1 MKLVYRYLLR
11 EMAWPFVGG
20 LLAFVVMI
28 TGHMLFQAVEV
39 MVEHRVPLA
48 DVLRYLSYQVPTA
61 TVLALPVST
70 LLAVGLGSNRLAA
83 DSELL
88 AMRVAG
94 LTRRR
99 MLVPGL
105 CVGFVAT
112 AAALALHGNVVPWAE
127 AKSEMLIR
135 DIAFG
140 EQAIL
145 VRPNEFINPGHGVV
159 FYVGST
165 DPDTGELR
173 DVRVYYEQPDGYPM
187 LIAARRARFEDR
199 LLSVGRSLIYA
210 LSPKGE
216 STIADSS
223 SSTIDLAEIKRMA
236 AGEAHRLQAMT
247 FGELLGQSRRAV
259 EQGVRGG
266 SQYSVELHSRLAFSL
281 SCLVFAILAVP
292 IVNAVGHTQSLVG
305 LLATLLIIFVYYV
318 LMLWVRMFADQAVIP
333 PYSVWALN
341 IIIAGVALGFLWR
354 QR

>member
-1 MKLVYRYLLR
+1 MKLVDRYLLR

-39 MVEHRVPLA
+39 MVEHRVALA
-48 DVLRYLSYQVPTA
+48 DVLRYLAYQVPTA

-70 LLAVGLGSNRLAA
+70 LLAVGLGTNRLAA

-99 MLVPGL
+99 MLLPGFCIGL
-105 CVGFVAT
+105 AAT
-112 AAALALHGNVVPWAE
+112 GAALALHGNVVPWAE

-135 DIAFG
+135 TIAFG
-140 EQAIL
+140 QQAIL

-159 FYVGST
+159 FYVHST
-165 DPDTGELR
+165 DPATGELR
-173 DVRVYYEQPDGYPM
+173 DVRVFYEQPDGFPM
-187 LIAARRARFEDR
+187 LIVARRAWFEDR
-199 LLSVGRSLIYA
+199 LLSVGRSLIYT

-216 STIADSS
+216 PTMADSS
-223 SSTIDLAEIKRMA
+223 RSSIDLAEIRQA
-236 AGEAHRLQAMT
+236 ARGDANRLQAMT
-247 FGELLGQSRRAV
+247 FGELRMQAERVR
-259 EQGVRGG
+259 EQGLAGQ
-266 SQYSVELHSRLAFSL
+266 SQYSVELHSRLAFAL

-333 PYSVWALN
+333 PYGVWALD
-341 IIIAGVALGFLWR
+341 IIIAGIALGFLWR